1 MDGEWRRG
9 EYLIST
15 DRGRLDVPA
24 IHAFLTAAYWAEGIP
39 IEIVRRSIE
48 HSLAFGLYHGERQI
62 GFARVVTDYAT
73 FAYIGDVF
81 VLEGYR
87 GRGLARWLME
97 VIAAHP
103 RLQGLRNWLLAT
115 RDAHVLYRTVGFAP
129 LAIPERW
136 MVRRFPDAYKRV
148 DAQPNE
154 SEPDH

>member
-9 EYLIST
+9 EFLIST
-15 DRGRLDVPA
+15 DQGRLDVPA
-24 IHAFLTAAYWAEGIP
+24 IHAFLSTAYWAEGIP

-81 VLEGYR
+81 VLEDYR

-103 RLQGLRNWLLAT
+103 RLQGLRGWLLAT
-115 RDAHVLYRTVGFAP
+115 RDAHRLYRTVGFTP

-136 MVRRFPDAYKRV
+136 MERRFPDAYKRL
-148 DAQPNE
+148 DARSNGG
-154 SEPDH
+154 EPDQ